1 LNPERGRNHEPVVLG
16 NPVGDK
22 RLRVGHGALA
32 ELAAR
37 QHGVV
42 ATRQLADLGYGR
54 NAVAKAAKAGRLH
67 RVHRGVYAVGH
78 ERLTWEGRCMAALL
92 ASYPSV
98 ASHLSAGWLWGLLR
112 SRPGTIH
119 VTSRSPR
126 HGKRDFIEHRA
137 DLARSDLA
145 RRDGIPVTSLARTI
159 LDLAVDSRPRTVSRF
174 IRQAD
179 DDKTF
184 DLRAMEDLLARTKGH
199 RGQAKVR
206 AALEIYD
213 ATPVFTRSDIEK
225 RFYEVVAAAG
235 LPAPSMNCFVGG
247 FEIDAYWADHRF
259 GVELDIY
266 ETHGSRLSFEEDR
279 ERDDELLLAGI
290 ETTRVTGP
298 RLAREP
304 EAVVESVRRHLERRG
319 GA

>member
-1 LNPERGRNHEPVVLG
+1 
-16 NPVGDK
+16 
-22 RLRVGHGALA
+22 
-32 ELAAR
+32 
-37 QHGVV
+37 
-42 ATRQLADLGYGR
+42 
-54 NAVAKAAKAGRLH
+54 
-67 RVHRGVYAVGH
+67 
-78 ERLTWEGRCMAALL
+78 MAALL

-126 HGKRDFIEHRA
+126 HGERDFVEHRA
-137 DLARSDLA
+137 ALARADLA

-159 LDLAVDSRPRTVSRF
+159 LDLAVDSRERTVRRF

-179 DDKTF
+179 DDKNF
-184 DLRAMEDLLARTKGH
+184 DLRAMEDLLAHTKGH

-213 ATPVFTRSDIEK
+213 ETPALTRSDLEK

-235 LPAPSMNCFVGG
+235 LPAPSMNRFVAG
-247 FEIDAYWADHRF
+247 FEIDAYWPEARF
-259 GVELDIY
+259 GVELDIFG
-266 ETHGSRLSFEEDR
+266 THGSRLSFEEDR
-279 ERDDELLLAGI
+279 ERDDELLLEGI

-304 EAVVESVRRHLERRG
+304 EAVVDSVRRHLGRRS